1 MIESAFLAGVLIG
14 IGDVALVTC
23 ENRYVGAFLF
33 AVALLSIIKLKL
45 PLYTGRIGRVVKDK
59 TYIECIS
66 YLLFNIIG
74 ALFSAWW
81 ILVNNYSGACAVSE
95 VKFSKTIPELIIA
108 GVLCNVLIHIAVT
121 VKNDLLTVL
130 CVMTFILCGF
140 EHCIADVPF
149 IICSGKS
156 GIEMLLMLFAVVLG
170 NTIGGIFTETCIG
183 DVV

>member
-14 IGDVALVTC
+14 IGDIALIKC
-23 ENRYVGAFLF
+23 DNRYVGAFLF

-45 PLYTGRIGRVVKDK
+45 PLYTGRIGRVIKDK
-59 TYIECIS
+59 TYLECLV
-66 YLLFNIIG
+66 YLLFNISG
-74 ALFSAWW
+74 VSLSAWW
-81 ILVNNYSGACAVSE
+81 ILVNNYNDACAISVL
-95 VKFSKTIPELIIA
+95 KFSKTIPELIIA
-108 GVLCNVLIHIAVT
+108 GILCNVMIHIAVT

-149 IICSGKS
+149 IMCSGKS
-156 GIEMLLMLFAVVLG
+156 AIEMLLILFAVVLG

-183 DVV
+183 DGV